1 MKLSTAAVHA
11 ALASVAASA
20 AVELNKRVTPLD
32 VKLETLSNSEIKA
45 TVTNNGDKDLNLF
58 IRNTFLDSASIEKAE
73 VYSAESR
80 VAFDGI
86 RQRLGTNNLT
96 SDSFQNIPAGGS
108 IEATWDAAEMHDLSA
123 GGDFDILTQ
132 GAIPYAEANSTV
144 IKGAVP
150 YLSNR
155 VRANVLASHAK
166 KVRRNFLG
174 KIEKLKKRSTLTEC
188 SGDKKTSTETAMTNC
203 QKLASAAAEAASSD
217 NAAFTDIFK
226 NADAS
231 EVKKVLNAVAEEC
244 GSTTSGAATYYCDEN
259 SVPSEYAVGG
269 CSSQVLA
276 YTMPSVSLVVNCDL
290 YYSALPDLTT
300 TCYDQDQATTT
311 LHEFTH
317 LSEIKGTDDLG
328 YGYSAATQLTG
339 SQALNNADSYAIFA
353 NAIANN
359 CAGSSGS
366 SSSSDDSS
374 SGTSTGSGSG
384 TATTPEAGSGSGSG
398 SGTATTP
405 ETTPEAGSGSGSS
418 GTETGS
424 GIGGIFTPIA
434 GGSSGFGGGSSTGG
448 SSSGTETG
456 SGIGGIFTPI
466 AGGSSTGTSPFG
478 GESSGTETGSG
489 IGGIFTPIAGG
500 SGSGSGSSGLSGL
513 EGLEGLGGLFGLG
526 GSSSED
532 TNSDASSS
540 SSSSGSSW
548 WPLSFFKGGRRVVV
562 VSSD

>member
-32 VKLETLSNSEIKA
+32 VKLETVNNSEIKA
-45 TVTNNGDKDLNLF
+45 IVTNNGNTDLNLF
-58 IRNTFLDSASIEKAE
+58 IRNSFLDSASIEKAE

-96 SDSFQNIPAGGS
+96 SDSFQSIPAGGS

-123 GGDFDILTQ
+123 GGDYDILTQ
-132 GAIPYAEANSTV
+132 GAIPYADVNSTKIV
-144 IKGAVP
+144 GAVP

-155 VRANVLASHAK
+155 LRANVLSSHAT

-188 SGDKKTSTETAMTNC
+188 SGDKKTSTETAMQNC
-203 QKLASAAAEAASSD
+203 KKLATAAASAASSD

-226 NADAS
+226 QADAS
-231 EVKKVLNAVAEEC
+231 EVKKVLTAVAEEC
-244 GSTTSGAATYYCDEN
+244 GSTSSGAAAYYCNEDA
-259 SVPSEYAVGG
+259 VPSQYAVGG
-269 CSSQVLA
+269 CQSQVLA
-276 YTMPSVSLVVNCDL
+276 YTMPSASLVVNCDL
-290 YYSALPDLTT
+290 YYSALPALTD

-339 SQALNNADSYAIFA
+339 AQALNNADSYALFA
-353 NAIANN
+353 NAVANN
-359 CAGSSGS
+359 CGGS
-366 SSSSDDSS
+366 SSSSSSS
-374 SGTSTGSGSG
+374 SGTGTST
-384 TATTPEAGSGSGSG
+384 G

-405 ETTPEAGSGSGSS
+405 ETSSGSS
-418 GTETGS
+418 TGTETGS
-424 GIGGIFTPIA
+424 GIGGMFTPIA
-434 GGSSGFGGGSSTGG
+434 GGSSSGSSPFGGE

-456 SGIGGIFTPI
+456 SGIGAIFTPPVV
-466 AGGSSTGTSPFG
+466 GGSSGTG
-478 GESSGTETGSG
+478 
-489 IGGIFTPIAGG
+489 A
-500 SGSGSGSSGLSGL
+500 
-513 EGLEGLGGLFGLG
+513 

-532 TNSDASSS
+532 SSSS
-540 SSSSGSSW
+540 SSSSGIGSW
-548 WPLSFFKGGRRVVV
+548 FSWPPSWMATSGRRVVV
-562 VSSD
+562 TGA

>member
-1 MKLSTAAVHA
+1 MKVSTVAVQA

-32 VKLETLSNSEIKA
+32 VKLETLNNSEIKA
-45 TVTNNGDKDLNLF
+45 VVTNNGNTDLNLF
-58 IRNTFLDSASIEKAE
+58 IRNSFLDSASIEKAE
-73 VYSAESR
+73 VYSADSR

-86 RQRLGTNNLT
+86 RQRIGTNNLT
-96 SDSFQNIPAGGS
+96 SDSFQNIPAGAS
-108 IEATWDAAEMHDLSA
+108 IEATWDTAEMHDLSA

-132 GAIPYAEANSTV
+132 GAIPYANPNSTTIV
-144 IKGAVP
+144 GAVP

-155 VRANVLASHAK
+155 VRANVLSSHAI

-174 KIEKLKKRSTLTEC
+174 KIEKLKKRSTLTDC

-203 QKLASAAAEAASSD
+203 QKLASAAAEAATSD

-226 NADAS
+226 QADAA
-231 EVKKVLNAVAEEC
+231 EVKKVLTAVAEEC
-244 GSTTSGAATYYCDEN
+244 GSTTSGSATYYCDQN
-259 SVPSEYAVGG
+259 SVPDEYAVGG
-269 CSSQVLA
+269 CQSQVLA

-339 SQALNNADSYAIFA
+339 AQALNNADSYALFA
-353 NAIANN
+353 NAVANS
-359 CAGSSGS
+359 CSGS
-366 SSSSDDSS
+366 SSSSSSSSSSDSS
-374 SGTSTGSGSG
+374 TGTGTST
-384 TATTPEAGSGSGSG
+384 G

-405 ETTPEAGSGSGSS
+405 ETSGSGSGSS
-418 GTETGS
+418 SGTGTGTGTETGS
-424 GIGGIFTPIA
+424 GIGGLFTPTV
-434 GGSSGFGGGSSTGG
+434 GGGSSSG
-448 SSSGTETG
+448 SGTETG

-466 AGGSSTGTSPFG
+466 AGGSSTGTETGSGFGGIFTPIAGGSSPFG

-489 IGGIFTPIAGG
+489 IGAIFTPPVMGG
-500 SGSGSGSSGLSGL
+500 AGSGSGSS
-513 EGLEGLGGLFGLG
+513 
-526 GSSSED
+526 SSSEED
-532 TNSDASSS
+532 S
-540 SSSSGSSW
+540 SSSSGFG
-548 WPLSFFKGGRRVVV
+548 SFFSWPPSWLSGSSRRAVRGA
-562 VSSD
+562 